1 MDHQC
6 IPIEKQMSTIYTY
19 ENIRDRFGKEKN
31 E

>member
-19 ENIRDRFGKEKN
+19 KNIREGWERKRKR
-31 E
+31 